1 MEKQILTEIRRIREM
16 MNLSLLTEQKDE
28 LYNLLIK
35 LGREGENEAEKIE
48 IRNALKKQGFSDV
61 EIRTIAAGGDN
72 ILDNAV
78 RRLEQKVSIEGL
90 GDLEGILVKQG
101 ISKDAIASLPDG
113 AYFIDGVEGLYTRK
127 KNGLI
132 TDAEYQNKL
141 NDVVNALSDVANV
154 EELKRAIKSIELAVD
169 KQIDEKIIPE
179 TIPMDRPLNR
189 DEIIT
194 NPELNSTLEEIVGTD
209 IAKKAR
215 KEFEGM
221 SDSQLKNLYDELKR
235 GLIRDDDM
243 KIRISNAFTKNPSLW
258 GKWKKLKT
266 WQKAVLIPTITYGT
280 LFTIAYLKNRGI
292 VGLIED
298 TKGHLKS
305 IDDLT
310 KTGEEKEIIKT
321 QKELSDY
328 VQKVSNY
335 GVYDKKDNKLFVV
348 DLETF
353 LTSEN
358 TVENQLESMVI
369 NAIKAY
375 YDLNKE
381 NLNNSFIYEFMN
393 KTATENIQ
401 PLIDNVKE
409 LKDKFTV
416 KGLEDK
422 DPNRPKTVGRNL
434 SDLVKG
440 FKEKFDNK
448 YKGTLKSNP
457 EAEKR
462 QKTSYEQTKQN
473 NLPDNFPK

>member
-35 LGREGENEAEKIE
+35 LGKEGGDEAEKIE

-72 ILDNAV
+72 ILNNAV
-78 RRLEQKVSIEGL
+78 RRLERKVSIEGL

-154 EELKRAIKSIELAVD
+154 EELKRAIKSIELDVD
-169 KQIDEKIIPE
+169 KQIDKKIVPE
-179 TIPMDRPLNR
+179 TIPTEIPLNR
-189 DEIIT
+189 PLTTEEIIT
-194 NPELNSTLEEIVGTD
+194 NPELNSTLEQMVGTE

-215 KEFEGM
+215 KEFAGM
-221 SDSQLKNLYDELKR
+221 SESNIKILYDEAKR
-235 GLIRDDDM
+235 GLIRDENL
-243 KIRISNAFTKNPSLW
+243 KIRVSKTQNPSLW
-258 GKWKKLKT
+258 KSFKP
-266 WQKAVLIPTITYGT
+266 WQKAVATVAIGFGVLYAC
-280 LFTIAYLKNRGI
+280 AYIKNTTMDQF
-292 VGLIED
+292 IED
-298 TKGHLKS
+298 TKGIWEYVDESTLR
-305 IDDLT
+305 
-310 KTGEEKEIIKT
+310 GEEKEAIKT
-321 QKELSDY
+321 KEELSDY

-335 GVYDKKDNKLFVV
+335 GVYDKKDDKFVV

-353 LTSEN
+353 IGSEGTFEN
-358 TVENQLESMVI
+358 RLKDTVPK
-369 NAIKAY
+369 AIKDF
-375 YDLNKE
+375 YDLNKGD
-381 NLNNSFIYEFMN
+381 LNSKYMYVFMN
-393 KTATENIQ
+393 EIATGKTQ
-401 PLIDNVKE
+401 SLIDNVEE

-416 KGLEDK
+416 KGLEEK
-422 DPNRPKTVGRNL
+422 DQNRPKTVGRNL
-434 SDLVKG
+434 SDLVSK
-440 FKEKFDNK
+440 FKEKFDST

-462 QKTSYEQTKQN
+462 QKTSYEQLKQN
-473 NLPDNFPK
+473 NVPLPTNF

>member
-61 EIRTIAAGGDN
+61 EIRTIAAGGEN
-72 ILDNAV
+72 ILNNAV
-78 RRLEQKVSIEGL
+78 RRLERKVSTQGL
-90 GDLEGILVKQG
+90 GDLEGILIKQG

-113 AYFIDGVEGLYTRK
+113 AYFIDGVEGLYIRK

-141 NDVVNALSDVANV
+141 NDVINALSDVANE
-154 EELKRAIKSIELAVD
+154 EELKRAIKSIELDVD
-169 KQIDEKIIPE
+169 KQIDKKIVPE
-179 TIPMDRPLNR
+179 TIPTDRPLNR
-189 DEIIT
+189 DEILT
-194 NPELNSTLEEIVGTD
+194 NPELNSTLEEIVGTE

-221 SDSQLKNLYDELKR
+221 SDSELKTLYDELKR
-235 GLIRDDDM
+235 GLIRDDEM
-243 KIRISNAFTKNPSLW
+243 KKRISEAFTKNPSLW
-258 GKWKKLKT
+258 SKWKKLKN
-266 WQKAVLIPTITYGT
+266 WEKAVFIPTVLFST
-280 LFTIAYLKNRGI
+280 LFTIAYVKNRGI
-292 VGLIED
+292 GGLIED
-298 TKGHLKS
+298 TQNLWGF
-305 IDDLT
+305 IDETT

-321 QKELSDY
+321 QEELSKY

-335 GVYDKKDNKLFVV
+335 GVYDKKDSTFVV

-353 LTSEN
+353 IESEG
-358 TVENQLESMVI
+358 TIENQLKTDVIKVIKDYYES
-369 NAIKAY
+369 K
-375 YDLNKE
+375 KE
-381 NLNNSFIYEFMN
+381 SLNNEFMYSFMD
-393 KTATENIQ
+393 KLSTEKIQ

-409 LKDKFTV
+409 LKNKFIV

-422 DPNRPKTVGRNL
+422 DPNRPKDTVRKIT
-434 SDLVKG
+434 DLVKG
-440 FKEKFDNK
+440 FKEKFDTK
-448 YKGTLKSNP
+448 YKGTLKLNP

-462 QKTSYEQTKQN
+462 QKTSYEQPKPN
-473 NLPDNFPK
+473 YPSNL

>member
-78 RRLEQKVSIEGL
+78 RRLEQKVSTQGL
-90 GDLEGILVKQG
+90 GDLEGILIKQG

-141 NDVVNALSDVANV
+141 NDVINALSDVANA
-154 EELKRAIKSIELAVD
+154 EELKRAIKSIELDVD
-169 KQIDEKIIPE
+169 KQIDKKIVPE
-179 TIPMDRPLNR
+179 TIPTDRRLNR

-194 NPELNSTLEEIVGTD
+194 NPELNSTLEEIVGTE

-221 SDSQLKNLYDELKR
+221 SDSQLINLYNELKR
-235 GLIRDDDM
+235 GLIRDEDM
-243 KIRISNAFTKNPSLW
+243 KIRVSEAFTKNPSLLD
-258 GKWKKLKT
+258 KWKKLKT
-266 WQKAVLIPTITYGT
+266 WQKAVAIPSIIFGSIYVT
-280 LFTIAYLKNRGI
+280 AYLRNSTLDQ
-292 VGLIED
+292 LIED
-298 TKGHLKS
+298 TKS
-305 IDDLT
+305 IWKFADEIT
-310 KTGEEKEIIKT
+310 KRGEEKEIIKT
-321 QKELSDY
+321 QEELSDY

-335 GVYDKKDNKLFVV
+335 GVYDKKDSTFVV

-353 LTSEN
+353 IESEK
-358 TVENQLESMVI
+358 TVENQLKSKVVD
-369 NAIKAY
+369 AIKDY
-375 YDLNKE
+375 YDLNKS
-381 NLNNSFIYEFMN
+381 NLNSGFIYEFMN
-393 KTATENIQ
+393 KTATEKIQ

-422 DPNRPKTVGRNL
+422 DPNRPKDTVRKIT
-434 SDLVKG
+434 DLVDK
-440 FKEKFDNK
+440 FKEKFNSK
-448 YKGTLKSNP
+448 YKGTLKLNP

-462 QKTSYEQTKQN
+462 QKASWEQPKQN
-473 NLPDNFPK
+473 NLPSNF